1 MFPALLTFAGTK
13 CAGSFA
19 SHVIAHAA
27 ASIIGNTLVE
37 TLKIRFIAEI
47 VRALKQR
54 VPAVSEGLPPYTLFG
69 PWPMCIVKSN
79 RHKAAWSS
87 QGSNDH
93 HHAASNRK
101 TSWAFIYQSV
111 NPGMSP

>member
-19 SHVIAHAA
+19 LHVIAHAA

-54 VPAVSEGLPPYTLFG
+54 VPAVSEGLPPYTLVG

-79 RHKAAWSS
+79 SHKAAWSS
-87 QGSNDH
+87 QGSNYPP
-93 HHAASNRK
+93 HAA
-101 TSWAFIYQSV
+101 AII
-111 NPGMSP
+111 

>member
-37 TLKIRFIAEI
+37 TMKIRFIAVI
-47 VRALKQR
+47 LRALNQR
-54 VPAVSEGLPPYTLFG
+54 PPAASEGLPPHTLLG
-69 PWPMCIVKSN
+69 HWPMCIVKSN
-79 RHKAAWSS
+79 RR
-87 QGSNDH
+87 QGGLVFPV
-93 HHAASNRK
+93 K
-101 TSWAFIYQSV
+101 
-111 NPGMSP
+111 